1 MSEMVR
7 LGDVVN
13 VSASNLH
20 LPDDDIWLLNLD
32 MVEQQTGNIID
43 YNFVPKEK
51 LNGSIIQFD
60 TENVL
65 YSKLRPN
72 LNKVVIPIMNGY
84 ATSEMLP
91 LRPNLDFITKEYL
104 CAYLRSDSFVTWA
117 VSKTSGAKMPR
128 LGTKEL
134 LSKTI
139 PFPPL
144 PEQRHIA
151 AVLDKVSE
159 LIALRKRQLD
169 LLDEMVK
176 ARFVEMFG
184 DPFSNPMKWER
195 KRFKDVCTRLSDGP
209 FGSNLKSEHYS
220 ENGIRVI
227 RLGNIGTGV
236 FIDEDKAFIPLEHYE
251 KLKKYTCKTGEIII
265 GTLGEPNLRACLI
278 PSEIGIAINKA
289 DCVHYIPIKELLN
302 TRFVCQYIN
311 SPETLLLAQTMIHG
325 QTRTRISS
333 GQIGEMPIFIPP
345 MELQTQFADFV
356 QQVEKS
362 KAAVQ
367 QGLDRLNLLKS
378 ALMQE
383 YFG

>member
-20 LPDDDIWLLNLD
+20 LPDEDIWLLNLD

-43 YNFVPKEK
+43 YNYVSKEK

-72 LNKVVIPIMNGY
+72 LNKVVIPKMNGY

-91 LRPNLDFITKEYL
+91 LRPNMDFITKEYL

-139 PFPPL
+139 PLPPL
-144 PEQRHIA
+144 SEQRHIA

-184 DPFSNPMKWER
+184 DQKNNEKKWIQSTIGNCCTLRSGTTLPSEVENEGGDIPYVKVGDMNIIGNEYYITTSSR
-195 KRFKDVCTRLSDGP
+195 FVSKKTAGKGIFPIGCVIFPKRGGAIGTNKKRLTTLPICADLNVMGVIPTSKIKP
-209 FGSNLKSEHYS
+209 RYLKVYFDMIDIGTI
-220 ENGIRVI
+220 ENGSSVPQINNKDI
-227 RLGNIGTGV
+227 S
-236 FIDEDKAFIPLEHYE
+236 PL
-251 KLKKYTCKTGEIII
+251 II
-265 GTLGEPNLRACLI
+265 C
-278 PSEIGIAINKA
+278 
-289 DCVHYIPIKELLN
+289 
-302 TRFVCQYIN
+302 
-311 SPETLLLAQTMIHG
+311 
-325 QTRTRISS
+325 
-333 GQIGEMPIFIPP
+333 IPP
-345 MELQTQFADFV
+345 IELQNQFDDFV
-356 QQVEKS
+356 QQVDKS